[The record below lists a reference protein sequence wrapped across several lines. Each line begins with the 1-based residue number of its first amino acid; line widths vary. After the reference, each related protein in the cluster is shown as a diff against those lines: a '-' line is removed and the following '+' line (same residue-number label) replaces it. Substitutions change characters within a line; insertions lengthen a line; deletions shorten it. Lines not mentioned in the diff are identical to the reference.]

1 MALRKRSDNWIWKH
15 VLKLDDPYVQ
25 CNINNCKKTYKI
37 INKCESR
44 AILMM
49 KGHLYHEHGKYDEK
63 DRLKW
68 ENDNDLIWRYF
79 DKANLYTVSCK
90 FCDNLLRQPY
100 VPLIK
105 SHLQNHRQEIR
116 AAVQKEFA
124 DKSLSQYYKIDMKEL
139 NAQCKRCKDKM
150 DIFYGTD
157 ALTHHIRECLKKYQR
172 LKSGQKSEDNNV
184 NRTTQQST
192 ATENANTSSHHDNI
206 NSQPGN
212 RENQQSDTSQDYVDV
227 MAARE
232 RSNNW
237 VWNYLLKLD
246 DSTVQ
251 CNIDNCTITYNTVDR
266 NKSRLVIMIKGHL
279 YHEHGKYDEEDLLK
293 WENDNDLIWRYFDKA
308 GLYKEKC
315 KFCNDSLFVSYT
327 PSLMD
332 HLRQYHRQK
341 IRASV
346 RKEIA
351 DKSLSQYFKIHEEE
365 FSAWCKRCNYKMD
378 IFYGTDDLT
387 HHICLKM
394 NQRLRSGQKPE
405 DDNVNRMTQ
414 QSTVTE
420 NADTSSYHDN
430 INSQPG
436 NRENQ
441 QSDTSQDC
449 VDVMAARER
458 SNNWVWEHL
467 LKLDDSTVQCNID
480 NCDKTYT
487 TFDRNKGR
495 LIIMIKGHLYHE
507 HGKYDEEDRLKWEND
522 NDLIWRYFDKVGLY
536 KEKCKFCNDSLFISY
551 TPSLRHHLRQYH
563 RQKIRADILKEIAD
577 KSLSQYFKIHEKEFS
592 ARCKRC
598 NVEKNIFYGT
608 DALIHHMQ
616 KSRCVWY
623 RDDLDDNN
631 MNRITQESIADENT
645 NSSSHHDNLNR
656 QALGNREDQQSDTS
670 RHCTDVMAALEGL
683 NSWVWKHVLKLDN
696 LTVQCNINDC
706 AQTYINQTD
715 KKLAIR
721 MITMIKEHLYHKH
734 EIWNEEDRLKWMNNN
749 DLVWRYFDKVD
760 LYKEKCKFCNIS
772 LYQAHIP
779 FIKKHLQR
787 HRQEIR
793 TIVRKEIADKSLSQD
808 FEIDEKEFSALCKHC
823 NVKKNIFYGTDA
835 LTHTCLEKNQCLMSR
850 QEEDIDDPENNDV
863 NRMTQQSVATEN
875 AITSS
880 HHDDIQDQQSN
891 TGINNLRSHCQYHIN
906 ENSRYEKEVADE
918 NAITS
923 THHDDVNRQTPRN
936 QDQQRYEEGAVD
948 ENAITS
954 SHRDDINRQAP
965 RNQDQQS
972 NTGIND
978 LRSHCQYHINENSR
992 YEGAA
997 DENAITS
1004 SHDDINRQA
1013 PRNQDQQKYEEGAA
1027 DNSEYRMIQQD
1038 VAAENMV
1045 TCYHHESTY
1054 WHDLENQE
1062 GQQSSEENN
1071 MNNIVFLAHDVSD
1084 VNSHYDGTNWQ
1095 GLGYQIDQQRM
1106 MHESIAAVNM
1116 ATSYHDGNT
1125 YCSEENNTNNIVFL
1139 AHDVSDVSSHDG
1151 TNWQG
1156 LGYQIDQQS
1165 SEENNTNNIVFLG
1178 HDVSDI
1184 SSHYDGTNWQG
1195 LGYQIDQQSSEEN
1208 NTDNIV
1214 FLGHD
1219 VSDVSSHYNGTN
1231 WQGLEYQI
1239 DQQKYV
1245 DQQSSEGNNT
1255 NSIVF
1260 LAHNVSDVNSPHDG
1274 TNWQTLGYQVDQQRM
1289 MDQFVAAGNVT
1300 TNFHN
1305 DDTNWQAVGYLV
1317 DQQRMMHQFVATENV
1332 ATSSHNDGTTLQA
1345 LGNQENQ

>member
-1 MALRKRSDNWIWKH
+1 
-15 VLKLDDPYVQ
+15 
-25 CNINNCKKTYKI
+25 
-37 INKCESR
+37 
-44 AILMM
+44 M

-212 RENQQSDTSQDYVDV
+212 RENQQ
-227 MAARE
+227 
-232 RSNNW
+232 
-237 VWNYLLKLD
+237 
-246 DSTVQ
+246 
-251 CNIDNCTITYNTVDR
+251 
-266 NKSRLVIMIKGHL
+266 RLVIMIKGHL

-441 QSDTSQDC
+441 Q
-449 VDVMAARER
+449 
-458 SNNWVWEHL
+458 
-467 LKLDDSTVQCNID
+467 
-480 NCDKTYT
+480 
-487 TFDRNKGR
+487 
-495 LIIMIKGHLYHE
+495 
-507 HGKYDEEDRLKWEND
+507 
-522 NDLIWRYFDKVGLY
+522 
-536 KEKCKFCNDSLFISY
+536 
-551 TPSLRHHLRQYH
+551 
-563 RQKIRADILKEIAD
+563 
-577 KSLSQYFKIHEKEFS
+577 
-592 ARCKRC
+592 
-598 NVEKNIFYGT
+598 
-608 DALIHHMQ
+608 
-616 KSRCVWY
+616 
-623 RDDLDDNN
+623 
-631 MNRITQESIADENT
+631 RITQESIADENT

-656 QALGNREDQQSDTS
+656 QALGNRED
-670 RHCTDVMAALEGL
+670 
-683 NSWVWKHVLKLDN
+683 
-696 LTVQCNINDC
+696 
-706 AQTYINQTD
+706 
-715 KKLAIR
+715 
-721 MITMIKEHLYHKH
+721 
-734 EIWNEEDRLKWMNNN
+734 
-749 DLVWRYFDKVD
+749 
-760 LYKEKCKFCNIS
+760 
-772 LYQAHIP
+772 
-779 FIKKHLQR
+779 
-787 HRQEIR
+787 
-793 TIVRKEIADKSLSQD
+793 
-808 FEIDEKEFSALCKHC
+808 
-823 NVKKNIFYGTDA
+823 
-835 LTHTCLEKNQCLMSR
+835 
-850 QEEDIDDPENNDV
+850 
-863 NRMTQQSVATEN
+863 
-875 AITSS
+875 
-880 HHDDIQDQQSN
+880 
-891 TGINNLRSHCQYHIN
+891 
-906 ENSRYEKEVADE
+906 
-918 NAITS
+918 
-923 THHDDVNRQTPRN
+923 
-936 QDQQRYEEGAVD
+936 
-948 ENAITS
+948 
-954 SHRDDINRQAP
+954 
-965 RNQDQQS
+965 
-972 NTGIND
+972 
-978 LRSHCQYHINENSR
+978 
-992 YEGAA
+992 
-997 DENAITS
+997 
-1004 SHDDINRQA
+1004 
-1013 PRNQDQQKYEEGAA
+1013 
-1027 DNSEYRMIQQD
+1027 
-1038 VAAENMV
+1038 
-1045 TCYHHESTY
+1045 
-1054 WHDLENQE
+1054 
-1062 GQQSSEENN
+1062 QQSSEENN

-1095 GLGYQIDQQRM
+1095 GLGYQIDQQ
-1106 MHESIAAVNM
+1106 S
-1116 ATSYHDGNT
+1116 
-1125 YCSEENNTNNIVFL
+1125 SEENNTNNIVFL

-1156 LGYQIDQQS
+1156 LGYQIDQQRYENQQS

-1274 TNWQTLGYQVDQQRM
+1274 TNWQTLGYQVDQQSYHCHVTNGYSRFQKETNVNNVHRM

-1317 DQQRMMHQFVATENV
+1317 DQQRTNVSNMHRMMHQFVATENV